1 MVEKLAQRPKVVA
14 AALLLLATAGWGAT
28 FVVMKDALGH
38 ASVFELLWW
47 RFILAGAVLV
57 AVRPKAVLR
66 LGRRGLLQGLL
77 LGAMVSAGYF
87 LQTYGLRTTPAAV
100 SGFLTG
106 LQVVFT
112 PLIGWVL
119 LRHRPGARCW
129 TATLIATSGLAV
141 ISLRGLSFGGGE
153 ILTVLSAGAFALQ
166 VVVLGRWASTED
178 AFGLATVQLL
188 VVGLLSLFA
197 AAPGGLSLPSSVPM
211 WGVVALTAVVASA
224 FPFAA
229 QSWAQ
234 SHLPA
239 STAAIVFTT
248 EPVFAA
254 LFAWLAG
261 ERLGWAL
268 LLGGA
273 LILSAMV
280 LLVRAPSVGE
290 PRESP
295 GALAERVSRREPA
308 GPAFPEAVPVV
319 GRNVGED
326 VRAGV

>member
-112 PLIGWVL
+112 PLIGS
-119 LRHRPGARCW
+119 P
-129 TATLIATSGLAV
+129 
-141 ISLRGLSFGGGE
+141 
-153 ILTVLSAGAFALQ
+153 SA
-166 VVVLGRWASTED
+166 
-178 AFGLATVQLL
+178 
-188 VVGLLSLFA
+188 
-197 AAPGGLSLPSSVPM
+197 
-211 WGVVALTAVVASA
+211 
-224 FPFAA
+224 
-229 QSWAQ
+229 
-234 SHLPA
+234 
-239 STAAIVFTT
+239 
-248 EPVFAA
+248 
-254 LFAWLAG
+254 
-261 ERLGWAL
+261 
-268 LLGGA
+268 
-273 LILSAMV
+273 
-280 LLVRAPSVGE
+280 
-290 PRESP
+290 
-295 GALAERVSRREPA
+295 PA
-308 GPAFPEAVPVV
+308 GGPVLDGHADRHV
-319 GRNVGED
+319 
-326 VRAGV
+326 